1 MEPMIEKFQRKYFQ
15 EYCLMDASVDIPMTD
30 IKHEFTT
37 CSDTHDCVVLL
48 QISLNVKA

>member
-1 MEPMIEKFQRKYFQ
+1 MIEKFQRKYFQ

-30 IKHEFTT
+30 IKHEFTI
-37 CSDTHDCVVLL
+37 CSDTHDCVVFL